1 MLVHLRK
8 ILKEFEPNYK
18 LIRTE
23 ILTRERWRGVT
34 APVRIHLFTV
44 IDTWM
49 IEWEHLIKLL
59 IRVFENEE
67 KFLMGKLRIV

>member
-44 IDTWM
+44 CRYMDD
-49 IEWEHLIKLL
+49 
-59 IRVFENEE
+59 RVGTSDKGTNKGF
-67 KFLMGKLRIV
+67 